1 MIDHSVLVER
11 LMDRLLGQVD
21 GLLRRGY
28 TVKLVC
34 ALVGRGGGGKSWR
47 WSGHGE
53 GSQLDSLVA
62 ELGVQAVSFLKK
74 EGCTMINVSWGV
86 QGTASGRLSYTH
98 DEEMEVRRV
107 E

>member
-53 GSQLDSLVA
+53 G
-62 ELGVQAVSFLKK
+62 FLKK